1 MPGYG
6 VVSGPIIQASF
17 RNGLWRQ
24 EFCQNSKSGYQAS
37 PRKSKA
43 RKEVS
48 PMTLKRGPSPWR
60 APTVENSPVIIE
72 PSIAL
77 ACGAPTAR
85 RRERSLAKGRR
96 VPCVRSGQDRT
107 DPFVFT
113 NDLRSQSHFLDFL
126 ALRGRAG
133 QPARPAE
140 DREWD
145 ETEFLNFVYKEYQFV
160 PRLHTP

>member
-1 MPGYG
+1 MTPEA
-6 VVSGPIIQASF
+6 SSLIQRYWPQALPT
-17 RNGLWRQ
+17 RLAG
-24 EFCQNSKSGYQAS
+24 EF
-37 PRKSKA
+37 
-43 RKEVS
+43 V
-48 PMTLKRGPSPWR
+48 
-60 APTVENSPVIIE
+60 
-72 PSIAL
+72 IAL

-145 ETEFLNFVYKEYQFV
+145 ETEFLNFV
-160 PRLHTP
+160 